1 MIRNENKQGFTL
13 LEIMLV
19 VAIIG
24 LLAAIAIPS
33 FLTAR
38 TKSQTNVCISN
49 LRQINSAKEQW
60 ALTIGKRDG
69 EVITPTEKINT
80 TNGVDSFIK
89 GGEPFCPASG
99 IYDYQPIGTD
109 ATCDRDKHVTK

>member
-1 MIRNENKQGFTL
+1 MRNNKRKQGFTL

-24 LLAAIAIPS
+24 LLAAIAIPA

-38 TKSQTNVCISN
+38 SRSQTNVCISN

-60 ALTIGKRDG
+60 ALIAAKRNGATIDASDKAGEDG
-69 EVITPTEKINT
+69 I
-80 TNGVDSFIK
+80 DSYIK
-89 GGEPFCPASG
+89 GGEPSCPADG
-99 IYDYQPIGTD
+99 TYTYQPVGTD
-109 ATCDRDKHVTK
+109 PTCDKDGHVLP

>member
-1 MIRNENKQGFTL
+1 MIYDESKQGFTL

-24 LLAAIAIPS
+24 LLAAIAIPA

-60 ALTIGKRDG
+60 ALTVGKRDG
-69 EVITPTEKINT
+69 EVLTPEDKTDV
-80 TNGVDSFIK
+80 NGVDSFIK
-89 GGEPFCPASG
+89 GGEPSCPASG

-109 ATCDRDKHVTK
+109 ATCDTGGHVAQ